1 MQVSAE
7 GKRGFI
13 LKNWL
18 AQAVSKL
25 ALTGKKFTG
34 FCKIMA
40 VTHAKAC
47 IIAGCVVTVGTTGTV
62 ATAVYVNHANNN
74 RQIVVAETV
83 PTETEPA
90 TLKAVVTET
99 TTEHTEEVTEEQTE
113 EQTEEEVAPQDMN
126 EEQITDMIESGDIEI
141 IPIEELEIVDDNSTE
156 PERNED
162 EVIEDPPAPEA
173 PKSDQIYEV
182 GQLVHGIDVSRWQ
195 GDIDWTRVANS
206 GITFAM
212 IKCGGGD
219 DGLYEDRK
227 FQQNIQGALA
237 NGIQV
242 GIYFYSGARDVE
254 TAYREAS
261 FCVNLIRGY
270 QITYPVAFDWELA
283 YGDGSYDTITKVCET
298 FCDVIAASGYK
309 PMVYS
314 NKYRWYDAFNGAQ
327 ISNKYKVWMAAYLG
341 DYYYTSRRW
350 QYGDVLPNFD
360 YHFDMW
366 QYGVTNTVDGID
378 GYVDMN
384 IAFFGYANYQV
395 NGLQKPKIE
404 VPSDNVTVTESE
416 GAFDIWNGVKATN
429 SIGYDEDLDYVI
441 KNANGD
447 EVTIEDANVTPGVY
461 TIEYSFIDPKEGYT
475 SRKVTLTVLKK
486 EEETEKPTEKPTE
499 GETGTGENPTTKASE
514 ESSSG
519 TTAGSENKN

>member
-74 RQIVVAETV
+74 RQVVVAETV
-83 PTETEPA
+83 PAETEPA

-113 EQTEEEVAPQDMN
+113 EQIEEEVAPQDMN

-141 IPIEELEIVDDNSTE
+141 IPIEELEIVDDNSTK
-156 PERNED
+156 PDRNED
-162 EVIEDPPAPEA
+162 EVIDNTPVEEA

-195 GDIDWTRVANS
+195 GDIDWARVANS

-298 FCDVIAASGYK
+298 FCDVI
-309 PMVYS
+309 
-314 NKYRWYDAFNGAQ
+314 
-327 ISNKYKVWMAAYLG
+327 
-341 DYYYTSRRW
+341 
-350 QYGDVLPNFD
+350 
-360 YHFDMW
+360 
-366 QYGVTNTVDGID
+366 
-378 GYVDMN
+378 
-384 IAFFGYANYQV
+384 
-395 NGLQKPKIE
+395 
-404 VPSDNVTVTESE
+404 
-416 GAFDIWNGVKATN
+416 
-429 SIGYDEDLDYVI
+429 
-441 KNANGD
+441 
-447 EVTIEDANVTPGVY
+447 
-461 TIEYSFIDPKEGYT
+461 
-475 SRKVTLTVLKK
+475 
-486 EEETEKPTEKPTE
+486 
-499 GETGTGENPTTKASE
+499 
-514 ESSSG
+514 
-519 TTAGSENKN
+519 

>member
-74 RQIVVAETV
+74 RQVVVAETV
-83 PTETEPA
+83 PAETEPA

-113 EQTEEEVAPQDMN
+113 EQIEEEVAPQDMN

-141 IPIEELEIVDDNSTE
+141 IPIEELEIVDDNSTK
-156 PERNED
+156 PDRNED
-162 EVIEDPPAPEA
+162 EVIDNTPVEEA

-195 GDIDWTRVANS
+195 GDIDWARVANS

-298 FCDVIAASGYK
+298 FCDVISASGYK

-314 NKYRWYDAFNGAQ
+314 NKYRWYDGFNGAQ
-327 ISNKYKVWMAAYLG
+327 ISNKYKVWMAAYLS

-350 QYGDVLPNFD
+350 QLGDVLPNFD

-429 SIGYDEDLDYVI
+429 AIGYDEDLDYVI

-447 EVTIEDANVTPGVY
+447 EVSIEDANVTPGVY

-514 ESSSG
+514 ESSSW
-519 TTAGSENKN
+519 TTAGAENKN